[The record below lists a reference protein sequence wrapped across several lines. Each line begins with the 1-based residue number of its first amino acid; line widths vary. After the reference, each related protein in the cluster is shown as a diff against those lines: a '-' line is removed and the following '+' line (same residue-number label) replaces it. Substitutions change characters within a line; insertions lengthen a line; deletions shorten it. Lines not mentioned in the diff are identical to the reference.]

1 MAQRRMFSKK
11 ITESDQF
18 LDMSLSAQC
27 LYFHINMAA
36 DDDGFVGNVKTIKR
50 MIGASDDD
58 LKELIGKELLIPF
71 KTGVV
76 AVRDW
81 KIHNYVQKDRYS
93 STFYSYEKAM
103 LATAPNRQYQIK
115 DTNRIQNVSK
125 MDTECIQSVSK
136 ADTECIQNGYK
147 SDTEC
152 IQNVSKTY
160 PKRIQNIQQVENEE
174 KNSLE
179 TASNKQCE
187 DLYPNRIQNVSKV
200 DTNCIQ
206 TVSKMD
212 TQVRLGK
219 VSIELGK
226 NSIELGKNSIGQL
239 RSDKEIDINKDI
251 AREKA
256 KEESKRNNVRTE
268 LQDDR
273 NNVQGDR
280 NIVQGECNDVQNE
293 RNNVQGDRNI
303 VQKCYIEKEKE
314 IEKEIEKKRDR
325 DIYINK
331 DINKDKDRYINKD
344 IDKEPVDFEL
354 DEDIRT
360 YAQICK
366 RYPSEEDRE
375 KAFSKLLERGRDY
388 LSGNWEPK
396 SEGAKE

>member
-36 DDDGFVGNVKTIKR
+36 DDEGFVGNVKTIKR

-58 LKELIGKELLIPF
+58 LKILIGKEFLIPF

-76 AVRDW
+76 VIRDW
-81 KIHNYVQKDRYS
+81 KIHNYIQKDRYS

-103 LATAPNRQYQIK
+103 LATTPNKQYQIK
-115 DTNRIQNVSK
+115 KENCIQNVSK
-125 MDTECIQSVSK
+125 TDTEYPERIQSGYKVDTECIQSVSK
-136 ADTECIQNGYK
+136 
-147 SDTEC
+147 
-152 IQNVSKTY
+152 VY
-160 PKRIQNIQQVENEE
+160 PKRIQNIQQESENEGD
-174 KNSLE
+174 NSLE

-187 DLYPNRIQNVSKV
+187 DLYPNCIQNVSK
-200 DTNCIQ
+200 T
-206 TVSKMD
+206 D

-226 NSIELGKNSIGQL
+226 NSIELGKNNIELGKNSIDQL
-239 RSDKEIDINKDI
+239 RSDKDIDKDIERDSNIYINKDIDINKYI
-251 AREKA
+251 VREKA
-256 KEESKRNNVRTE
+256 KEE
-268 LQDDR
+268 
-273 NNVQGDR
+273 
-280 NIVQGECNDVQNE
+280 NE
-293 RNNVQGDRNI
+293 RNNVQDDRNI
-303 VQKCYIEKEKE
+303 VQKCYIEKE
-314 IEKEIEKKRDR
+314 IEKEKE
-325 DIYINK
+325 
-331 DINKDKDRYINKD
+331 KDKNIE
-344 IDKEPVDFEL
+344 IEKEPVDFEL